1 MTQYENGT
9 LMKRI
14 LVIEDE
20 DNLREN
26 LTEILSFEGYE
37 ILQAENGRIGLE
49 MALQHIPDLILCDIM
64 MPEMDGYEVLAALRE
79 NPETRLIPFILL
91 TALAERE
98 KMRKGMELGADDY
111 IVKPFGISELLQSV
125 NGRFKKSKAVQDHTE
140 AALNE
145 LRINLISQLPHELR
159 TPLNGIIGF
168 GQLLQDNPTSYGPQE
183 VAEFG
188 TTIYKSGQRLY
199 RLIQNYLIYAQLELK
214 NIDACEGEMLE
225 DAGLICR
232 KKAEEIAG
240 RYGRSDDLLV
250 YAGVTRVFAKK
261 DNLEKIVE
269 ELVDN
274 AFKFSEQGSR
284 VVVTSQMAANDF
296 KLSVTDHGRGIAQDD
311 IRRIG
316 AYMQFDRMLHAQQ
329 GSGLGLIIARRIVG
343 LMKGEFTL
351 ESKVDEGTTIHITL
365 PGDALSPESPL

>member
-1 MTQYENGT
+1 
-9 LMKRI
+9 MKRI

-37 ILQAENGRIGLE
+37 IIQAENGKIGLE
-49 MALQHIPDLILCDIM
+49 MALENIPDLILCDVM

-79 NPETRLIPFILL
+79 NPATRLIPFILL

-125 NGRFKKSKAVQDHTE
+125 NSRFKKSKAVQEHTE

-145 LRINLISQLPHELR
+145 LRLNLISQLPHELR

-168 GQLLQDNPTSYGPQE
+168 GQLLQDNPTNYGPQE

-188 TTIYKSGQRLY
+188 TAIYKSGQRLY

-214 NIDACEGEMLE
+214 NVDASDGEELDE
-225 DAGLICR
+225 AGLICR
-232 KKAEEIAG
+232 KKAEEVAK
-240 RYGRSDDLLV
+240 RYNREADLLV
-250 YAGVTRVFAKK
+250 YAGVTRVFAKR
-261 DNLEKIVE
+261 DNFEKIVE

-274 AFKFSEQGSR
+274 AFKFSEPGKR
-284 VVVTSQMAANDF
+284 VIVTCQMAGGTF
-296 KLSVTDHGRGIAQDD
+296 KLSVVDHGRGIAQDD

-329 GSGLGLIIARRIVG
+329 GSGLGLIIARRIVE
-343 LMKGEFTL
+343 LMQGEFTL
-351 ESKVDEGTTIHITL
+351 ESKVGEGTTIQVSL
-365 PGDALSPESPL
+365 PG

>member
-1 MTQYENGT
+1 
-9 LMKRI
+9 MKRI

-37 ILQAENGRIGLE
+37 ILQAENGRIGLQ
-49 MALQHIPDLILCDIM
+49 MALNQIPDLILCDIM

-125 NGRFKKSKAVQDHTE
+125 NGRFKKSRAVQEHTE

-214 NIDACEGEMLE
+214 NIDACEGEVLE

-365 PGDALSPESPL
+365 PGDALSPESSPLI

>member
-1 MTQYENGT
+1 
-9 LMKRI
+9 MKRI

-37 ILQAENGRIGLE
+37 ILQAENGKLGLQI
-49 MALQHIPDLILCDIM
+49 ALEHIPDLILCDVM

-79 NPETRLIPFILL
+79 NPATRLIPFILL

-125 NGRFKKSKAVQDHTE
+125 NSRFKKSKAVQEHTE

-145 LRINLISQLPHELR
+145 LRLNLISQLPHELR

-168 GQLLQDNPTSYGPQE
+168 GQLLQDNPTTYGPQE

-188 TTIYKSGQRLY
+188 TAIYKSGQRLY

-214 NIDACEGEMLE
+214 NVDASDGEELDE
-225 DAGLICR
+225 AGLICR
-232 KKAEEIAG
+232 KKAEEVAK
-240 RYGRSDDLLV
+240 RYNREADLLV
-250 YAGVTRVFAKK
+250 YAGVTRVFAKR
-261 DNLEKIVE
+261 DNFEKIVE

-274 AFKFSEQGSR
+274 AFKFSEPGKR
-284 VVVTSQMAANDF
+284 VIVTCQMAGGTF
-296 KLSVTDHGRGIAQDD
+296 KLSVVDHGRGIAQDD

-329 GSGLGLIIARRIVG
+329 GSGLGLIIARRIVE
-343 LMKGEFTL
+343 LMQGEFTL
-351 ESKVDEGTTIHITL
+351 ESKVGEGTTIQVSL
-365 PGDALSPESPL
+365 PG